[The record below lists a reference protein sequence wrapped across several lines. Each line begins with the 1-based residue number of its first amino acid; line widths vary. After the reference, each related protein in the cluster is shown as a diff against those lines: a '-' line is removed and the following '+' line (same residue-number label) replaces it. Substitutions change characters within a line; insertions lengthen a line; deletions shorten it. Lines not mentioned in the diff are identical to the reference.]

1 MSKDDLIDMQGTV
14 VAVHSGGLYRVQCDA
29 GHEVLAQ
36 LSGRMRRFRIKVV
49 PGDRVTVGVSP
60 VRSRSRH
67 HHLPGPLATR
77 PSLNSNTTDRSR
89 RPHGPR
95 RRPRRGPRRGGSSA
109 QPQQLRPASTPLS
122 LEAHPA
128 DATPLPYTSLPL
140 DARLQEGIRDL
151 GYTDTR
157 PIQSAVIPLALAGS
171 DLIACAE
178 TGTGKTAAFVI
189 PTLQTLLTNAIPLA
203 VQAKSRVLVLAP
215 TRELA
220 VQIEDEIHGLAY
232 HTGVTSAAIYGGVE
246 MGPQERALKA
256 GVDII
261 VATPGRLIDH
271 MRQDN
276 ADLSGVSLLVLDEA
290 DRMMDMGF
298 WPDVR
303 RIIAALPSERQ
314 TLLFSATMPNEVV
327 KDALEITRAAKY
339 VQVGQR
345 SAPPKSITHQVEEM
359 PAGEKLTWLIE
370 HLRNP
375 GGPVLVF
382 SRTKIGADRLA
393 RRLAAAGIKCTA
405 LHADRTQNDRRIA
418 VEGFK
423 GGRYKVLVATDI
435 AARGLDIDGIH
446 TVINYEVP
454 DSSDAYVHRVGRT
467 GRADE
472 VGHAITLVAPEERR
486 ALAHVAKAVGLRLE

>member
-1 MSKDDLIDMQGTV
+1 MSPLEPHAVNETP
-14 VAVHSGGLYRVQCDA
+14 VA
-29 GHEVLAQ
+29 
-36 LSGRMRRFRIKVV
+36 F
-49 PGDRVTVGVSP
+49 
-60 VRSRSRH
+60 
-67 HHLPGPLATR
+67 
-77 PSLNSNTTDRSR
+77 
-89 RPHGPR
+89 
-95 RRPRRGPRRGGSSA
+95 
-109 QPQQLRPASTPLS
+109 
-122 LEAHPA
+122 
-128 DATPLPYTSLPL
+128 TSLAL
-140 DARLQEGIRDL
+140 DVRLHEGIRDL
-151 GYTDTR
+151 GFADTR

-178 TGTGKTAAFVI
+178 TGSGKTAAFVI
-189 PTLQTLLTNAIPLA
+189 PMLQLLLHPEAARTLPDARPVRWAGQPAGS
-203 VQAKSRVLVLAP
+203 SRVLVLAP

-232 HTGVTSAAIYGGVE
+232 HTPITSAAIYGGIE

-276 ADLSGVSLLVLDEA
+276 ADLSGIGLLVLDEA

-303 RIIAALPSERQ
+303 RIIAALPADRQ
-314 TLLFSATMPNEVV
+314 TLLFSATMPDEVV
-327 KDALEITRAAKY
+327 RDALEITRDAKY

-345 SAPPKSITHQVEEM
+345 SAPAKSITHEV
-359 PAGEKLTWLIE
+359 AAVATGEKLNWLID
-370 HLRNP
+370 HLRAAA
-375 GGPVLVF
+375 GPVLVF
-382 SRTKIGADRLA
+382 SRTKIGADRLS
-393 RRLAAAGIKCTA
+393 RRLATAGIRCTA
-405 LHADRTQNDRRIA
+405 LHADRTQKDRRIA
-418 VEGFK
+418 VEGFRS
-423 GGRYKVLVATDI
+423 GRYKVLVATDI

-472 VGHAITLVAPEERR
+472 VGHAITLVSPEERR
-486 ALAHVAKAVGLRLE
+486 ALAQVAKAVGLRLE